1 MKIKRISDSE
11 IAAYLSSDD
20 AAELGIR
27 TDRPPDPETAALIAS
42 IARSELGFGYS
53 AQSCTLDYGYADGV
67 FMIKM
72 KKSSPDRTV
81 MCFADGNSLRTAC
94 SFLCGHVNESSLY
107 GGCGEYYLLIAYD
120 PAPEGGVPYR
130 VRSALE
136 LCFDSFD
143 TEGPAFIRITEHN
156 LILISENAV
165 NDIAKSEKKW

>member
-1 MKIKRISDSE
+1 
-11 IAAYLSSDD
+11 
-20 AAELGIR
+20 
-27 TDRPPDPETAALIAS
+27 
-42 IARSELGFGYS
+42 
-53 AQSCTLDYGYADGV
+53 
-67 FMIKM
+67 
-72 KKSSPDRTV
+72 

-143 TEGPAFIRITEHN
+143 AEDPAFIRITEHN